1 MNLTEL
7 TTVPDSA
14 LPLQAFKN
22 QLRLGTGFG
31 EDTLQDAVLNGVLR
45 AAIAAIEG
53 RVGKALV
60 ARQFKLRIED
70 WQSLDEQTL
79 PVAPVSAVASVTLV
93 DQANVNTALVT
104 TSYRLVP
111 DTHRP
116 KVAAVGVLFPAVPSY
131 GHVDVVFSAGFGAD
145 WTFVPADLSQA
156 VLILAAVYYEERHD
170 NAPQSGALPHAVLAL
185 IERWRTVRLLG
196 GKA

>member
-1 MNLTEL
+1 MILTEL
-7 TTVPDSA
+7 TSVPDSA

-45 AAIAAIEG
+45 AAMTVIEG

-60 ARQFKLRIED
+60 ARSFNLRIED

-79 PVAPVSAVASVTLV
+79 PVAPVSSVASVTLV
-93 DQANVNTALVT
+93 DSAGVNTALGT

-116 KVAAVGVLFPAVPSY
+116 KLDAVGVLFPAVPGD
-131 GHVDVVFSAGFGAD
+131 GHVDIVFTAGFGVD
-145 WTFVPADLSQA
+145 WTFVPTDLSQA
-156 VLILAAVYYEERHD
+156 VLILAAVYYEDRHD
-170 NAPQSGALPHAVLAL
+170 NGMQSPALPHAVLAL

>member
-1 MNLTEL
+1 MILTEL
-7 TTVPDSA
+7 TNVPDSA

-31 EDTLQDAVLNGVLR
+31 EDTLQDAVLNGMLR
-45 AAIAAIEG
+45 AAVAAIEA

-60 ARQFKLRIED
+60 SRQFKLRIED

-79 PVAPVSAVASVTLV
+79 PVAPISAVTSVTLV
-93 DQANVNTALVT
+93 DAADVGTVLAT

-116 KVAAVGVLFPAVPSY
+116 KLAAVGVLFPAVPGD
-131 GHVDVVFSAGFGAD
+131 GHVDVVFGAGFGAD
-145 WTFVPADLSQA
+145 WSFVPADISQA
-156 VLILAAVYYEERHD
+156 VLILAATYYEDRHD
-170 NAPQSGALPHAVLAL
+170 SAPQSPALPHAVLAL